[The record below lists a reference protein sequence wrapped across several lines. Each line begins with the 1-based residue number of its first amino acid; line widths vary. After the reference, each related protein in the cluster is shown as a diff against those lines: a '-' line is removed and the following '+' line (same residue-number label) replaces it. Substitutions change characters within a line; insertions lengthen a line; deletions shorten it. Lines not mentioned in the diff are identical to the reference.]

1 MIRIILFYIV
11 CLLSLNIYASVPLD
25 LQKITVEKGLSHSD
39 VRAICQDD
47 YGYIWIAT
55 LKGLNYFD
63 GEKIEVFDK
72 SKGLKSNRLVEMKKD
87 KFGYLWLLSEE
98 SGISS
103 FHPLTHKVQY
113 HQLVNNKDGSEL
125 FDIQN
130 LSLKFMTMN
139 KEGNCLYAVATNSK
153 VYKLPI
159 KKDGNIKNIQEIP
172 FNLPS
177 QTENFVRSIH
187 SDDQGTIWIGKRNG
201 LFFKKRNNANFK
213 KFKGSESKLKGV
225 RSILKLNGGNY
236 LIGAY
241 NGLFKVSLYKQ
252 TIKKIQPQFPVRR
265 INSLLKASDNSIW
278 IGTTEGI
285 LTMNKEE
292 NLQFYYL
299 EDNNLSSN
307 VVSLFE
313 DKSNTVWI
321 GCNSI
326 GVRYVDLKESNFKH
340 IDITNYNNFDFTY
353 SKSMSEIDD
362 YYILGS
368 SNGVHFVTKDFK
380 KDVKHAKLKSDL
392 QCSVNTITVSESKYV
407 ILGTAG
413 YGLYISNQP
422 FDKVE
427 NISFH
432 QIKFPKEL
440 EHPKRFHIRKVTT
453 DKYDNIWIATNDG
466 GIYCYNIHT
475 KKVKH
480 IDRVK
485 NISLSIINSMF
496 YEADKDLLW
505 VGTRNKGLIKLQLQ
519 KDELVSSKQY
529 MHSIGDENTLSSNF
543 VFSIVRDK
551 DNQIWAGTIGG
562 GLNCLI
568 DEERGI
574 FQRYNH
580 SNGLFEDDIEGL
592 LVDNTNGNIWIAG
605 TTITSFDKESKTFTR
620 YGKSDG
626 IHAENGFKVN
636 TDFKDNHGVMF
647 FGGVDG
653 LTLIDI
659 NNWKKETQKIRL
671 DISGLEIN
679 HQKLVFD
686 EEYNGRVLLDSQLRE
701 KKSYLLYPNEKDI
714 SISFI
719 GNSPSEV
726 NKIEYQYL
734 LEGYDEDW
742 IETMTSNANN
752 SAYYSNLSSGR
763 YTFKVRGK
771 LHNGPWSDIKTI
783 SFKIEKPWWQR
794 WYSIASFVCIVVL
807 VILLINYNYIQQHKL
822 KTQLVFAQNQREKDE
837 ELIEQKLEFFTNVGH
852 DLRTPLTL
860 MQGPLDE
867 VVQNKSISPDVREK
881 ISLSYQQTNKLL
893 RLVNEL
899 MDFRKFDKTLEL
911 NNTTFEFI
919 HFIENI
925 FNSFKLK
932 AKDKGID
939 FKLQVPEN
947 PIKVHYD
954 AEKIESVIYN
964 LLSNAFKFT
973 ETKGTITLNVLVDEA
988 NKKLI
993 LKVIDNGLGIDEN
1006 ALDKIFDRFYQTKNA
1021 NSINIKG
1028 TGLGLSIAK
1037 SVIEAHEGDIHVES
1051 EKGKGTSFIIDLP
1064 LKDVESKEVM
1074 PQSYYV
1080 QNDVD
1085 IEEVDGVTFEN
1096 QTVLLVEDNEEILQY
1111 LANLLKDTCKIK
1123 KAENGKEALDILHTD
1138 KNISLVV
1145 SDVMM
1150 PEMNGTELC
1159 HHIKTNE
1166 QLWHV
1171 PIYLLTAKTSLIH
1184 QLEGLE
1190 TGADDYITK
1199 PFKPSILKQKVIN
1212 VLKNKE
1218 HVMQMYQ
1225 GVMQLQKPLS
1235 KYSKEM
1241 EDDFL
1246 EKTIEI
1252 VEKNLSD
1259 PNLNVQLLVDEMAMS
1274 QSALYK
1280 KMKDVTGKSLVEFIK
1295 DVRMRKAGELLLSSN
1310 LKIFEIAYEIGFND
1324 VKYFRKCF
1332 KDHYGMSAS
1341 EYIKQMS
1348 KITEQEEITN

>member
-1 MIRIILFYIV
+1 M
-11 CLLSLNIYASVPLD
+11 SLNTQASIPLD
-25 LQKITVEKGLSHSD
+25 LKKITVEKGLSHSD
-39 VRAICQDD
+39 VRSICQDD

-87 KFGYLWLLSEE
+87 KFGFLWLLSEE

-103 FHPLTHKVQY
+103 FHPLNHNVQH
-113 HQLVNNKDGSEL
+113 HQLINSKENNEL

-130 LSLKFMTMN
+130 LSIKFMTMN
-139 KEGNCLYAVATNSK
+139 KEGNCLYAVTGNSK
-153 VYKLPI
+153 VYKLVL
-159 KKDGNIKNIQEIP
+159 KKGGKIKNIQEIP
-172 FNLPS
+172 FNIYS
-177 QTENFVRSIH
+177 QKDNFVRSIH
-187 SDDQGTIWIGKRNG
+187 CDDQGTIWIGKRNG
-201 LFFKKRNNANFK
+201 VFFKRRNNA
-213 KFKGSESKLKGV
+213 KFKRFKNSESKIKGA
-225 RSILKLNGGNY
+225 RSFLKLGGGNY
-236 LIGAY
+236 LIGAS
-241 NGLFKVSLYKQ
+241 NGLFKISLYKQ
-252 TIKKIQPQFPVRR
+252 TIRKINTDHPIHRVYAL
-265 INSLLKASDNSIW
+265 IKLSDDTIWVGTNKGIWSL
-278 IGTTEGI
+278 
-285 LTMNKEE
+285 NKEF
-292 NLQFYYL
+292 NAQFYKI
-299 EDNNLSSN
+299 EDNGHDPNI
-307 VVSLFE
+307 VTFFE
-313 DKSNTVWI
+313 DQTKTVWI

-326 GVRYVDLKESNFKH
+326 GVRYTDLKPSNFKH
-340 IDITNYNNFDFTY
+340 IDIINNNNFNFKFPKSI
-353 SKSMSEIDD
+353 SKVDD

-368 SNGVHFVTKDFK
+368 NNGVHFVTKDFK
-380 KDVKHAKLKSDL
+380 REVKHEGLKKD
-392 QCSVNTITVSESKYV
+392 QVISVSYLDITDSKYIV
-407 ILGTAG
+407 VGTAG
-413 YGLYISNQP
+413 YGLYISQKP
-422 FDKVE
+422 FSTINNV
-427 NISFH
+427 SFE
-432 QIKFPKEL
+432 QILIPKEL
-440 EHPKRFHIRKVTT
+440 HLPKRLYIRILTT
-453 DKYDNIWIATNDG
+453 DKHDNVWFGTNDG
-466 GIYCYNIHT
+466 GMYCYNIHT
-475 KKVKH
+475 KKMKYVK
-480 IDRVK
+480 RVK
-485 NISLSIINSMF
+485 NITLSTINSMF

-505 VGTRNKGLIKLQLQ
+505 LGTRDKGLIKLHL
-519 KDELVSSKQY
+519 KGDELIDAKQY
-529 MHSIGDENTLSSNF
+529 MNSVASENTLSSNF
-543 VFSIVRDK
+543 VFSIVRDAE
-551 DNQIWAGTIGG
+551 NLIWAGTIGG

-568 DEERGI
+568 DEKRGI
-574 FQRYNH
+574 FKRYNH
-580 SNGLFEDDIEGL
+580 SNGLLEDDIEGL
-592 LVDNTNGNIWIAG
+592 LVDDINDNIWVAG
-605 TTITSFDKESKTFTR
+605 TSITSFDKKRKTFTR

-626 IHAENGFKVN
+626 IHAENGFKVK
-636 TDFKDNHGVMF
+636 TDFKDNQGVMF
-647 FGGVDG
+647 FGGIDG

-659 NNWKKETQKIRL
+659 NNWKKENQKIRL
-671 DISGLEIN
+671 DISDLEIN

-686 EEYNGRVLLDSQLRE
+686 EEFNGRLLLDSQVRE
-701 KKSYLLYPNEKDI
+701 KKSYLLYPDEKDI

-719 GNSPSEV
+719 GNNPSEV
-726 NKIEYQYL
+726 NKIEYKYL
-734 LEGYDEDW
+734 LEGYDNDW
-742 IETMTSNANN
+742 IETIKSNVNN
-752 SAYYSNLSSGR
+752 SAYYSNLSSGH
-763 YTFKVRGK
+763 YTFKVKGK
-771 LHNGPWSDIKTI
+771 LHNGPWSEVKSI
-783 SFKIEKPWWQR
+783 SFEIKKPWWQR
-794 WYSIASFVCIVVL
+794 WYSITGFICLVLFVM
-807 VILLINYNYIQQHKL
+807 LLINYNYIHQHKL

-867 VVQNKSISPDVREK
+867 VVQNKSISPEVREK

-911 NNTTFEFI
+911 NNTNFEFI
-919 HFIENI
+919 NFIENI

-932 AKDKGID
+932 AKGLGID
-939 FKLQVPEN
+939 FKLEVPEN
-947 PIKVHYD
+947 QIMVNYD

-964 LLSNAFKFT
+964 LLSNAFKFI
-973 ETKGTITLNVLVDEA
+973 ESNGKITLNVLIDET
-988 NKKLI
+988 NKKMSLR
-993 LKVIDNGLGIDEN
+993 VIDNGLGIDEN

-1037 SVIEAHEGDIHVES
+1037 SVIEAHKGNIHVES
-1051 EKGKGTSFIIDLP
+1051 EKGKGTTFIIELP
-1064 LKDVESKEVM
+1064 LNDLESKEVM

-1085 IEEVDGVTFEN
+1085 IEEVEGVTFEN

-1111 LANLLKDTCKIK
+1111 LTNLLKDTCKIK
-1123 KAENGKEALDILHTD
+1123 KAGNGKEALDILHID

-1166 QLWHV
+1166 QLWHI
-1171 PIYLLTAKTSLIH
+1171 PIYLLTAKTSLMH

-1218 HVMQMYQ
+1218 HVMQMYK

-1252 VEKNLSD
+1252 VENNLSD

-1348 KITEQEEITN
+1348 KITEQEEVNN